1 MIINSINHIQI
12 TIPVGQEEAGRHFYC
27 HLLGLPEI
35 EKPAA
40 LQANGG
46 FWLQIGTQQ
55 LHVGVEDGVNRPAT
69 KAHIAYEVDD
79 LAAWHTHLHNAGVT
93 LVDNTPIPGY
103 SRLMLRDPF
112 GNRVELIQRLEIG

>member
-1 MIINSINHIQI
+1 MIIKQLHHVQI
-12 TIPVGQEEAGRHFYC
+12 TIPVGEETAGRQFYC

-46 FWLQIGTQQ
+46 FWVQLGTQQ
-55 LHVGVEDGVNRPAT
+55 LHIGVENGINRPAT
-69 KAHIAYEVDD
+69 KAHLAYEVDD
-79 LAAWHTHLHNAGVT
+79 LAAWHHHLRHASIP
-93 LVDNTPIPGY
+93 LLDNTPIPGY

-112 GNRVELIQRLEIG
+112 GNRLELIQPLP